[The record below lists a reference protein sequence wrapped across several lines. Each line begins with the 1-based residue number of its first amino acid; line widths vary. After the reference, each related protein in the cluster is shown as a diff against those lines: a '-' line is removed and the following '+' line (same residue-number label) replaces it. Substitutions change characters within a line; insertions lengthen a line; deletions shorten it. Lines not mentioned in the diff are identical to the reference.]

1 MKLSSAEVIKG
12 MFTTPVFN
20 MAAGSDEDVCTVL
33 QQEFKTWQET
43 TGNDYI
49 FLLEVSAAMYVR
61 HAQSVQNGVRRLLRR
76 HSRRKMSP
84 CLVRSQFQ

>member
-1 MKLSSAEVIKG
+1 

-33 QQEFKTWQET
+33 QQEFKTWQEN

-49 FLLEVSAAMYVR
+49 FLLEVSAPMCMP
-61 HAQSVQNGVRRLLRR
+61 HAQIAHNSIHTLL
-76 HSRRKMSP
+76 
-84 CLVRSQFQ
+84 